1 MDLISTS
8 DILAG
13 ASVMMLIGVFNAV
26 LMANFLK
33 LWSIGMKI
41 PLVQSIVNTTLVVL
55 ETTEGVWRPVLNST
69 ALILKP
75 IVSTALVLLKPI
87 GPFALV
93 LGDSIVRGLVV
104 IGYVTTL
111 VLRELYGYVRDAIRI
126 LQKNGVSVQ
135 LALTNAFTNLKDL
148 TLSLGT
154 VVRAAGYF
162 ATRLVHAASF
172 VVESFERVGS
182 FTYNIIFEAHKLTWS
197 DVTDVALPFFVVTCI
212 LGYLMVRAG
221 LLRFPRAAPVPTD
234 TKTMFDI
241 NPPRRSSRLARK
253 RAMLLSDD
261 LGSALPC
268 DKTTPR
274 APNL

>member
-1 MDLISTS
+1 
-8 DILAG
+8 
-13 ASVMMLIGVFNAV
+13 MMLIGVFNAV

-55 ETTEGVWRPVLNST
+55 ETTEGVWRPVLNIS
-69 ALILKP
+69 ALVVMP

-87 GPFALV
+87 GPLALV
-93 LGDSIVRGLVV
+93 LGDSIVRGLIV

-111 VLRELYGYVRDAIRI
+111 VLREVYGYVRESIRM
-126 LQKNGVSVQ
+126 LQKNGVSLQ
-135 LALTNAFTNLKDL
+135 LAVTNAFTNLKDL

-154 VVRAAGYF
+154 IVRAAGYF
-162 ATRLVHAASF
+162 VTRIVHAASF

-182 FTYNIIFEAHKLTWS
+182 FTYNIIFEAHKVTWS
-197 DVTDVALPFFVVTCI
+197 DVTDVATPFLVVSCI
-212 LGYLMVRAG
+212 LMYLMLRAG
-221 LLRFPRAAPVPTD
+221 LFRFSRAAPAPAD

-261 LGSALPC
+261 LGSSLSLSCNKA
-268 DKTTPR
+268 THAYSSSST
-274 APNL
+274 PNL